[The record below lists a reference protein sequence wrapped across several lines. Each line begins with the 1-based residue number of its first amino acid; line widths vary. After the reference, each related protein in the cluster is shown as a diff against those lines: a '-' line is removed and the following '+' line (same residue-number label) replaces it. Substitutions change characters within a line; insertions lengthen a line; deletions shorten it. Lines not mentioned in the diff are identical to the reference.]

1 MALGHVHVARLHPD
15 RLERVLTVEQA
26 QALRQTIER
35 GRELLAGRV
44 VWNVSSTAYGGGVA
58 EMLHSLLAYTR
69 GADIDTRW
77 VVIDGTAEFFRLTKR
92 LHNRLHGMP
101 GDGGPLGP
109 AERDVFARVSQ
120 ENTDEL
126 LELVRPGDLV
136 LCHDPQPAGLVPP
149 LRASGARV
157 VWRSHIGL
165 DSPNEL
171 AREAWAFLAPYV
183 QEAEAYVF
191 SRSSYVWEG
200 LDGDRVW
207 VIPPSIDAFSP
218 KNQPMAFS
226 AVAAVL
232 RASGLADGAVE
243 GHPVFE
249 REDGSP
255 GRVDTRASV
264 VEERPL
270 ELVEPTVLQV
280 SRWDRLKDPLGVLDA
295 FATLIAPRIP
305 EAQLVLAGPDT
316 TGVADDPEGAETFAE
331 VRAKWEDLAPDERS
345 QVHLASLPMADAAEN
360 AAMVNALQRRAD
372 VVVQKSLAEGF
383 GLTVA
388 EAMWKARPVVAA
400 RVGGIC
406 DQVVSEE
413 TGLLVDPRDLE
424 AFGEAVCRLLTD
436 PGAATRMGERAQ
448 SRVRDLY
455 LGPRHLGQYVDLFE
469 GVLSA

>member
-171 AREAWAFLAPYV
+171 A
-183 QEAEAYVF
+183 
-191 SRSSYVWEG
+191 
-200 LDGDRVW
+200 
-207 VIPPSIDAFSP
+207 
-218 KNQPMAFS
+218 
-226 AVAAVL
+226 
-232 RASGLADGAVE
+232 
-243 GHPVFE
+243 
-249 REDGSP
+249 
-255 GRVDTRASV
+255 
-264 VEERPL
+264 
-270 ELVEPTVLQV
+270 
-280 SRWDRLKDPLGVLDA
+280 
-295 FATLIAPRIP
+295 
-305 EAQLVLAGPDT
+305 
-316 TGVADDPEGAETFAE
+316 
-331 VRAKWEDLAPDERS
+331 
-345 QVHLASLPMADAAEN
+345 
-360 AAMVNALQRRAD
+360 
-372 VVVQKSLAEGF
+372 
-383 GLTVA
+383 
-388 EAMWKARPVVAA
+388 
-400 RVGGIC
+400 
-406 DQVVSEE
+406 
-413 TGLLVDPRDLE
+413 
-424 AFGEAVCRLLTD
+424 
-436 PGAATRMGERAQ
+436 
-448 SRVRDLY
+448 
-455 LGPRHLGQYVDLFE
+455 
-469 GVLSA
+469 